1 MRPDK
6 FGSMEVAYAS
16 ARDRIGQ
23 TLCGKYFIDEVLGVG
38 GTAVVFRATHR
49 NGNRVAVKL
58 LHDHLC
64 KSRDITRRFMREAYL
79 ANLLEHPG
87 TVRVLDDDVD
97 QNGVAFL
104 VLELLEGETL
114 EERRVRLGGRLA
126 VDEVLGYMDRLL
138 EVLEL
143 AHDKNIVHRDI
154 KPSNLFLTK
163 DGVLK
168 VLDFG
173 IARILDEHGAA
184 TATKTGQMI
193 GTPAFMPPEQAL
205 SKPKEIDKQTDLWA
219 VGATMFTLLSGELVH
234 IAESS
239 SEHLVKAATMQA
251 RSIAR
256 VLPGVPANVETL
268 VARAM
273 RFEKKDRWASSTEMR
288 RELWRV
294 RLDPGRPIGTTS
306 APPPRNPSSNFPTLV
321 GKRDSDKSGLRE
333 TGMSLTGEVRLGAPA
348 SRRAVFLSTVVAI
361 LLVASALT
369 FGIYMTIGQ
378 KALLGRPAAAATGE
392 KAPLPLAADTDT
404 LPSDALP
411 PAAFTLPL
419 ADPGAKPAATGIPS
433 GTMTSTTSAN
443 ATGGNAA
450 TGGNGARGASAR
462 SPASTGAAPTTAR
475 ATGAT
480 AKRGPV
486 PASTGDLYK
495 PF

>member
-1 MRPDK
+1 MD
-6 FGSMEVAYAS
+6 VAYAS

-23 TLCGKYFIDEVLGVG
+23 TLCGKYYLEEVMGVG

-87 TVRVLDDDVD
+87 TVRVLDDDTD

-114 EERRVRLGGRLA
+114 EERRVRLGGQLP
-126 VDEVLGYMDRLL
+126 VDEVLGYVDRLL

-143 AHDKNIVHRDI
+143 AHEKQIVHRDI
-154 KPSNLFLTK
+154 KPSNIFLTK
-163 DGVLK
+163 EGTLK

-234 IAESS
+234 VAESS
-239 SEHLVKAATMQA
+239 SEHLVKAATLHA
-251 RSIAR
+251 RSVAR
-256 VLPGVPANVETL
+256 VLPGVPSNVEKL
-268 VARAM
+268 IARAM
-273 RFEKKDRWASSTEMR
+273 RFEKKERWASATEMR

-294 RLDPGRPIGTTS
+294 RLDPGKPTGTTS
-306 APPPRNPSSNFPTLV
+306 VPPPRNAASEFPTLV
-321 GKRDSDKSGLRE
+321 GSRRDSDKSALRE
-333 TGMSLTGEVRLGAPA
+333 TGMSLAGAPHVTDA
-348 SRRAVFLSTVVAI
+348 TSRRAVFFSTVIAV

-369 FGIYMTIGQ
+369 FGLYMIVGPRTEIARPASAATNPPPLPPVPEPAVGAAAEPPQPEPAVAVAAASIGTTVPARTTAATGATAATATGQ
-378 KALLGRPAAAATGE
+378 STTTTTAATTRGPSTAAPKATTASIKRAPAAAATG
-392 KAPLPLAADTDT
+392 
-404 LPSDALP
+404 
-411 PAAFTLPL
+411 
-419 ADPGAKPAATGIPS
+419 
-433 GTMTSTTSAN
+433 
-443 ATGGNAA
+443 
-450 TGGNGARGASAR
+450 
-462 SPASTGAAPTTAR
+462 
-475 ATGAT
+475 
-480 AKRGPV
+480 
-486 PASTGDLYK
+486 DLYR

>member
-1 MRPDK
+1 
-6 FGSMEVAYAS
+6 MEVAYAS
-16 ARDRIGQ
+16 ARDRIGR
-23 TLCGKYFIDEVLGVG
+23 TLCGKYFLDEVLGVG

-64 KSRDITRRFMREAYL
+64 KSRDVTRRFMREAYL

-87 TVRVLDDDVD
+87 TVRVLDDDTD
-97 QNGVAFL
+97 ENGVAFL

-143 AHDKNIVHRDI
+143 AHEKNIVHRDI

-173 IARILDEHGAA
+173 IARMLDEHGAA

-205 SKPKEIDKQTDLWA
+205 SKPKEIDKQTDIWA

-239 SEHLVKAATMQA
+239 SEHLVKAATLHA
-251 RSIAR
+251 RSVAR
-256 VLPGVPANVETL
+256 VLPGVPSNVETL
-268 VARAM
+268 VGRAL
-273 RFEKKDRWASSTEMR
+273 RFEKKDRWASATDMR

-294 RLDPGRPIGTTS
+294 RLEPGRPIGTTS
-306 APPPRNPSSNFPTLV
+306 APPPRNPASNFPTIQAH
-321 GKRDSDKSGLRE
+321 RDSDKPSMRE
-333 TGMSLTGEVRLGAPA
+333 MGMALGTGEHRLDPP
-348 SRRAVFLSTVVAI
+348 SRRAVFFSTLAAVLLIAGTITLVV
-361 LLVASALT
+361 
-369 FGIYMTIGQ
+369 FMTAGQ
-378 KALLGRPAAAATGE
+378 K
-392 KAPLPLAADTDT
+392 PLPRPVAASPDDNGPGFLPTGLTDGVGT
-404 LPSDALP
+404 DLGVTTTSA
-411 PAAFTLPL
+411 
-419 ADPGAKPAATGIPS
+419 GAKPASTGLPTTTTAAGVGTTAIAPVTSSATATG
-433 GTMTSTTSAN
+433 TASAT
-443 ATGGNAA
+443 AKPTVAGAA
-450 TGGNGARGASAR
+450 TGTATPK
-462 SPASTGAAPTTAR
+462 PAGKRTP
-475 ATGAT
+475 AT
-480 AKRGPV
+480 
-486 PASTGDLYK
+486 ASTGDLYK

>member
-1 MRPDK
+1 
-6 FGSMEVAYAS
+6 MEVAYAS

-64 KSRDITRRFMREAYL
+64 KSRDVTRRFMREAYL

-114 EERRVRLGGRLA
+114 EERRVRLGGRLV

-143 AHDKNIVHRDI
+143 AHEKNIVHRDI

-173 IARILDEHGAA
+173 IARMLDESGAA

-205 SKPKEIDKQTDLWA
+205 SKPKEIDKQTDVWA
-219 VGATMFTLLSGELVH
+219 VGATAFTLLSGELVH
-234 IAESS
+234 VAESS
-239 SEHLVKAATMQA
+239 SEHLVKAATMHA
-251 RSIAR
+251 RSVAR

-268 VARAM
+268 VGRAL
-273 RFEKKDRWASSTEMR
+273 RFDKKERWASATEMR

-306 APPPRNPSSNFPTLV
+306 SPPPRNPSSNFPTV
-321 GKRDSDKSGLRE
+321 IGKRDSDKPSMRE
-333 TGMSLTGEVRLGAPA
+333 MGMSITGEVPLGDPT
-348 SRRAVFLSTVVAI
+348 SRRAVFLSTVIAV
-361 LLVASALT
+361 LLIASALT
-369 FGIYMTIGQ
+369 FGIYMTMGQ
-378 KALLGRPAAAATGE
+378 KTKLARTTAAATAE
-392 KAPLPLAADTDT
+392 LS
-404 LPSDALP
+404 SDALP
-411 PAAFTLPL
+411 PPAVTLPF
-419 ADPGAKPAATGIPS
+419 AETGAKPAATGIPAAS
-433 GTMTSTTSAN
+433 AATAAPVAAAIAPPSVAVPSATVKSAGNAPAAATPPRTTSAT
-443 ATGGNAA
+443 AR
-450 TGGNGARGASAR
+450 RGAA
-462 SPASTGAAPTTAR
+462 
-475 ATGAT
+475 
-480 AKRGPV
+480 
-486 PASTGDLYK
+486 PASTGDIYK

>member
-1 MRPDK
+1 MSESNRPDK

-143 AHDKNIVHRDI
+143 AHEKNIVHRDI

-173 IARILDEHGAA
+173 IARMLDDHGAA

-234 IAESS
+234 VAESS

-251 RSIAR
+251 RSVAR

-369 FGIYMTIGQ
+369 FGIYMTIDQ
-378 KALLGRPAAAATGE
+378 KALARPTAGATGP
-392 KAPLPLAADTDT
+392 KAALPLAADTDT

-411 PAAFTLPL
+411 PAAVTLPL
-419 ADPGAKPAATGIPS
+419 TDPGAKPAATGIPS
-433 GTMTSTTSAN
+433 GTTTSTA
-443 ATGGNAA
+443 ATNAA
-450 TGGNGARGASAR
+450 G
-462 SPASTGAAPTTAR
+462 

-480 AKRGPV
+480 AKATPSNVAAPTTAKATGTTGATAKRAPA

>member
-1 MRPDK
+1 
-6 FGSMEVAYAS
+6 MEVAYAS

-49 NGNRVAVKL
+49 DGSKVAIKL

-64 KSRDITRRFMREAYL
+64 KSRDVTRRFMREAYL

-87 TVRVLDDDVD
+87 TVRVLDDDTD
-97 QNGVAFL
+97 HNGVAFL

-126 VDEVLGYMDRLL
+126 VDEVLGYVDRLL

-173 IARILDEHGAA
+173 IARMLDEHGGA

-219 VGATMFTLLSGELVH
+219 VGATIFTLLSGELVH

-239 SEHLVKAATMQA
+239 SEHLVKAATAHA
-251 RSIAR
+251 RSVAR

-268 VARAM
+268 VGRAL
-273 RFEKKDRWASSTEMR
+273 RFAKKDRWASATEMR
-288 RELWRV
+288 HELWRV

-306 APPPRNPSSNFPTLV
+306 APPPRNPESNYPTV
-321 GKRDSDKSGLRE
+321 IAPRDSDKSGLRE
-333 TGMSLTGEVRLGAPA
+333 MSMAVSGEWRPGAPA
-348 SRRAVFLSTVVAI
+348 SRRAVFLSTLVAV

-369 FGIYMTIGQ
+369 FGIYMTVGH
-378 KALLGRPAAAATGE
+378 KAQIARPAAAATGD
-392 KAPLPLAADTDT
+392 KTSAIF
-404 LPSDALP
+404 S
-411 PAAFTLPL
+411 PAAGPGGVGADTLPL
-419 ADPGAKPAATGIPS
+419 ARTTMTLGDSAATPAVAGVPTMTAATTGAAGAEASAVTGAGSEAGGSASAVATAKPAVATQAGTAPPKPTSPGAKRAPRTAAS
-433 GTMTSTTSAN
+433 
-443 ATGGNAA
+443 
-450 TGGNGARGASAR
+450 
-462 SPASTGAAPTTAR
+462 
-475 ATGAT
+475 
-480 AKRGPV
+480 
-486 PASTGDLYK
+486 GDLYK

>member
-1 MRPDK
+1 
-6 FGSMEVAYAS
+6 MEVAYAS

-64 KSRDITRRFMREAYL
+64 KSRDVTRRFMREAYL

-143 AHDKNIVHRDI
+143 AHEKNIVHRDI

-173 IARILDEHGAA
+173 IARMLDESGAA

-251 RSIAR
+251 RSVAR

-306 APPPRNPSSNFPTLV
+306 APPPRNPTSNFPTVV
-321 GKRDSDKSGLRE
+321 GKRDSDKSGLRDRE
-333 TGMSLTGEVRLGAPA
+333 TGMSLTGDVRRDHA
-348 SRRAVFLSTVVAI
+348 SRRAVFLSTVVAV

-378 KALLGRPAAAATGE
+378 KTKLVRPAVAATAE
-392 KAPLPLAADTDT
+392 LAADT
-404 LPSDALP
+404 LP
-411 PAAFTLPL
+411 PAAVTLPF
-419 ADPGAKPAATGIPS
+419 AETGAKPAATGIPAAPGAVPA
-433 GTMTSTTSAN
+433 GTA
-443 ATGGNAA
+443 AVGGAAAA
-450 TGGNGARGASAR
+450 TTTPSATAKPAGNP
-462 SPASTGAAPTTAR
+462 PAAATTPR

-480 AKRGPV
+480 AKRGPA

>member
-1 MRPDK
+1 
-6 FGSMEVAYAS
+6 MEVAYAS

-23 TLCGKYFIDEVLGVG
+23 TLCGKYFIEEVLGVG

-114 EERRVRLGGRLA
+114 EERRVRLGGRLV

-143 AHDKNIVHRDI
+143 AHEKNIVHRDI
-154 KPSNLFLTK
+154 KPSNLFLTN

-173 IARILDEHGAA
+173 IARMLDDHGAA

-234 IAESS
+234 VAESS

-251 RSIAR
+251 RSVAR

-268 VARAM
+268 VSRAM

-306 APPPRNPSSNFPTLV
+306 APPPRNPSSAFPTLV

-333 TGMSLTGEVRLGAPA
+333 RETGMSLTGEVRRDPA
-348 SRRAVFLSTVVAI
+348 SRRAVFLSTMVAV

-369 FGIYMTIGQ
+369 FGIYMTLGQ
-378 KALLGRPAAAATGE
+378 KAKLVGPTAVAEAAQLPADAPPPAAVTLPFAETGAKPATTGLPAASAPGTAAAAAATTTTPSATV
-392 KAPLPLAADTDT
+392 KATT
-404 LPSDALP
+404 S
-411 PAAFTLPL
+411 T
-419 ADPGAKPAATGIPS
+419 PAATATPR
-433 GTMTSTTSAN
+433 N
-443 ATGGNAA
+443 AGV
-450 TGGNGARGASAR
+450 
-462 SPASTGAAPTTAR
+462 
-475 ATGAT
+475 T
-480 AKRGPV
+480 AKRGPA